1 MLRPKFNNLS
11 RGCGIAEGAPSPETP
26 GGDETLL
33 GSKFF
38 DISSCLHGTWDLWNK
53 QNSTLGHIPNKAPML
68 IAIVDCRE
76 E

>member
-53 QNSTLGHIPNKAPML
+53 QSPP
-68 IAIVDCRE
+68 
-76 E
+76 